1 MLPCKGSLNQAG
13 GPTNLSTAM
22 NSLLFLAAYAIAL
35 AGVTYTS
42 LVVIRILKI
51 RGIAKTAIC
60 LVIFNCAQMVLAIE
74 TLSLVHA
81 IGAWQLLILHCACAA
96 ILYVCGFRPPES
108 FWRNLTR
115 DILRWISSTPDRL
128 LQVLIVAVICGGM
141 TTFVLAVS
149 IPPNNFDA
157 MTYHMARVGY
167 YLQHGGLDSFSTAN
181 IRQTVF
187 PANAEILILWQAV
200 LLHNDHAAALV
211 QWFSWCGTILAVYAL
226 ARLLA
231 FSCRNSLFAALA
243 FACFPEVVLQ
253 STSAQNDLVTA
264 FFMICAFVFVSS
276 MPGEN
281 KPVGAA
287 LVAGIALGLALGTK
301 TVAFLMAPGL
311 AIYALVFFS
320 RTEKHSWH
328 KILSLGGFG
337 IAGFILFGAYIYI
350 QNLYLYGSWIG
361 PEPIRELHALQALD
375 WHATWS
381 NLGRILIQFI
391 NPAGGLPYTSHIYAI
406 GNRIYTSIAEHAF
419 AYLHISK
426 SIPGVD
432 FFAAT
437 WAPSTAIHEDYTA
450 YGPLFGY
457 IALPIVFGTFLFSW
471 CRERR
476 AQRKALAFAAIL
488 FIALVAATLRWQHW
502 HMRLM
507 LGLVAIASPLL
518 AVVYSVKRTKTCFV
532 WNLLLVGS
540 CLTSLWVCVVFNQ
553 MKPLR
558 GPNAI
563 WGRDRTSLMCAGSPS
578 AERLIRIVD
587 GMQLKG
593 LHLGIVPANP
603 ETFEYP
609 LFGEHFNRELTTMRI
624 DRSRASILQDL
635 RTMDCVLVYSEA
647 QEYFLTKEN
656 GKNQWFGKTD
666 LHPLLAAM
674 RASGSNWVPIF
685 DADGFGHF
693 FVKKSLGN
701 PYNMTR
707 SLPDFM
713 PEDSEW
719 YDDRWVGQNFKI
731 RVRLDPEKPTLMIR
745 GETPALGMRPVLVI
759 SAPGIP
765 ELERIEQD
773 KPGPFN
779 YALSL
784 SRVIE
789 QRAGT
794 YATLTFASNLVFN
807 PKKLGQSD
815 DSRDLSWRLM
825 DIKLSAEISPLR
837 ASPVDYRILDGWWSD
852 QWVADELRL
861 AVRTSPG
868 KSLVVIQGI
877 VPPEIPCQELQ
888 IYVGKQAFSK
898 REFVPGA
905 FTWGVPLGDL
915 LSSRAG
921 DDIDM
926 TISSSKSFNPKKLG
940 QSEDSRNLCW
950 RLSNLRLSSP

>member
-1 MLPCKGSLNQAG
+1 
-13 GPTNLSTAM
+13 M
-22 NSLLFLAAYAIAL
+22 NSLLFLAAYVIAL

-42 LVVIRILKI
+42 LVVIRILEI

-60 LVIFNCAQMVLAIE
+60 LAILNCAQMVFAIE
-74 TLSLVHA
+74 ILSLVHA
-81 IGAWQLLILHCACAA
+81 IGAWQLLIFHSACAA
-96 ILYVCGFRPPES
+96 TLYACGFRAPES

-128 LQVLIVAVICGGM
+128 LQMLTVAVICGGLI
-141 TTFVLAVS
+141 TFVLAVS

-167 YLQHGGLDSFSTAN
+167 YLEHGTLDSFSTAN

-200 LLHNDHAAALV
+200 LLRNDHATGLV

-226 ARLLA
+226 ARFLA

-264 FFMICAFVFVSS
+264 FFVICAFVFVSS
-276 MPGEN
+276 IPGEN
-281 KPVGAA
+281 KPAKAA

-301 TVAFLMAPGL
+301 SVAFLMVPGL
-311 AIYALVFFS
+311 AVYGLVFFS
-320 RTEKHSWH
+320 RTEKLSWH
-328 KILSLGGFG
+328 KIIGLTAFSA
-337 IAGFILFGAYIYI
+337 AGFVALGAYIYI
-350 QNLYLYGSWIG
+350 QNLRLYGAWTG
-361 PEPIRELHALQALD
+361 PEPIRELHALQELD

-381 NLGRILIQFI
+381 NLGRILVQFI
-391 NPAGGLPYTSHIYAI
+391 NPAGGIPYTSHIYAI
-406 GNRIYTSIAEHAF
+406 GNRIYASIAEHVF
-419 AYLHISK
+419 VYMHINK

-432 FFAAT
+432 FFAAK
-437 WAPSTAIHEDYTA
+437 WSPSAAIHEDYTA

-457 IALPIVFGTFLFSW
+457 IALPIVFWTLLFSRR
-471 CRERR
+471 REGS
-476 AQRKALAFAAIL
+476 AQQKALAFAVIL

-518 AVVYSVKRTKTCFV
+518 AVAYSVKRTKTGFV

-540 CLTSLWVCVVFNQ
+540 CLTSLGICVVFNQ

-563 WGRDRTSLMCAGSPS
+563 WGRDRTSLMCAGLPS
-578 AERLIRIVD
+578 VEKLIRIMD
-587 GMQLKG
+587 GMHLKG
-593 LHLGIVPANP
+593 LRLGIVPANP
-603 ETFEYP
+603 DTFEYP
-609 LFGEHFNRELTTMRI
+609 LFGEHFDQEVTPIRI
-624 DRSRASILQDL
+624 DQPETSITDL
-635 RTMDCVLVYSEA
+635 RGVDCVLVYSEA
-647 QEYFLTKEN
+647 QEYFLTKAT
-656 GKNQWFGKTD
+656 GKNQWFGRTD
-666 LHPLLAAM
+666 LHPLLAAV
-674 RASGSNWVPIF
+674 RASGSNWVPVF

-693 FVKKSLGN
+693 FVKRSLGN
-701 PYNMTR
+701 SYNITR

-713 PEDSEW
+713 PEDSGW
-719 YDDRWVGQNFKI
+719 YDDRWVGRNFKI
-731 RVRLDPEKPTLMIR
+731 RVRLDPEKPALMIR
-745 GETPALGMRPVLVI
+745 GETPALGKRPVLVI
-759 SAPGIP
+759 SAPGLP

-794 YATLTFASNLVFN
+794 YATLTFTSNLAFN

-815 DSRDLSWRLM
+815 DSRDLSWRLL
-825 DIKLSAEISPLR
+825 DLSLSSEVPLR
-837 ASPVDYRILDGWWSD
+837 ATPVDYRILEGWWND
-852 QWVADELRL
+852 QWVGDTLKL
-861 AVRTSPG
+861 AVRADPG
-868 KSLVVIQGI
+868 RAFLVIQG
-877 VPPEIPCQELQ
+877 VTTPEILRQELQ
-888 IYVGKQAFSK
+888 IYVGGQAVKK
-898 REFVPGA
+898 RELVPGA
-905 FTWGVPLGDL
+905 FTWEVPLGEL
-915 LSSRAG
+915 ISKHAG
-921 DDIDM
+921 DYIEM
-926 TISSSKSFNPKKLG
+926 TISSAKSFNPRKLG
-940 QSEDSRNLCW
+940 QSGDSRNLCW
-950 RLSNLRLSSP
+950 RLSNLRLASP